1 MRPLGSTIADLKRY
15 KSLWAGL
22 MRNTKLL
29 VGSEGIHVPATS
41 RLHEVSG
48 FGANPGALRM
58 FTYLPSAVKEGSPLV
73 VVLHG
78 CKQTAA
84 SYDLGAGWSQL
95 ADRYGFT
102 LVLPQQQPSNNP
114 NNCFNWFL
122 PGDTKRGL
130 GEAHSIQQMIAR
142 MIADH
147 GVDPR
152 RIFVTGLSAGGAM
165 TSVMLAAYPDVFAG
179 GAIIAGLPYG
189 AAGNVQEAFGAMFQS
204 PSRPKDAW
212 GNLVRAA
219 SPHSG
224 PWPRVSIWHGAADAT
239 VIPQNAAE
247 IAKQWADVHGLQSDP
262 TERSVVDGFPRSV
275 WRNQAGQEV
284 IESYAITG
292 MAHGTPL
299 APGDAEGQAGVAG
312 AFLLD
317 VGISSSYHIAKFWGI
332 AEKEAEHVK
341 VLPPASAQMTNTIVN
356 EIEDPPPARPSVY
369 ANDVGGVITRAL
381 QAAGLIRGGTRD

>member
-1 MRPLGSTIADLKRY
+1 VRPLGSTIKDLKRY

-22 MRNTKLL
+22 IRDAALARPD
-29 VGSEGIHVPATS
+29 GAPATTS
-41 RLHEVSG
+41 SHLKEVRS

-58 FTYLPSAVKEGSPLV
+58 FSYVPEVFKESLPLV

-84 SYDLGAGWSQL
+84 SYDRGAGWSQL
-95 ADRYGFT
+95 ADRYGFA
-102 LVLPQQQPSNNP
+102 LVLPQQQRSNNP

-122 PGDTKRGL
+122 PGDIKRGL
-130 GEAHSIQQMIAR
+130 GEAHSIRQMIAS
-142 MIADH
+142 MIADQDI
-147 GVDPR
+147 DPR

-165 TSVMLAAYPDVFAG
+165 TSVMLAAYPDLFAG

-189 AAGNVQEAFGAMFQS
+189 SAGNVQEAFEAMFQS
-204 PSRPKDAW
+204 PSRPKEAW

-247 IAKQWADVHGLQSDP
+247 IAKQWADVHGLQSNP
-262 TERSVVDGFPRSV
+262 TERSVVDGFPRAV
-275 WRNQAGQEV
+275 WRNQAGEEV

-317 VGISSSYHIAKFWGI
+317 VGISSSYHIAKFWEI
-332 AEKEAEHVK
+332 ASKEVSRGK
-341 VLPPASAQMTNTIVN
+341 VSRPEPVRN
-356 EIEDPPPARPSVY
+356 EIIETYGTSSSHPSVY
-369 ANDVGGVITRAL
+369 AQDVGGIITRAL
-381 QAAGLIRGGTRD
+381 QAAGLMKRPD